1 MSKEKEIINEKVKD
15 EVEKIKK
22 DRKLEKALVRS
33 IMSKNSVWKCYFC
46 QQWMSDKVYN
56 RAKIFAG
63 VCFLKLDMHISIQL
77 KKDTSAPIFLYLK

>member
-33 IMSKNSVWKCYFC
+33 IMSKNSV
-46 QQWMSDKVYN
+46 
-56 RAKIFAG
+56 
-63 VCFLKLDMHISIQL
+63 
-77 KKDTSAPIFLYLK
+77 